1 VCVDVRV
8 KKNYVVAGYD
18 NVVFS
23 LNNLNSLL
31 KDEKCGEGF
40 PMRVPHFTESGDNC
54 IYIIF

>member
-1 VCVDVRV
+1 VDVRV
-8 KKNYVVAGYD
+8 KKNHVVAGYD